1 MSQQESMLVISA
13 HAADFVWRAGGA
25 VALAASRGDRVKV
38 LCLTYG
44 ERGESASAWR
54 AGQTL
59 AEIKALRRGEAESAA
74 TALGAEIE
82 FLDAGDYPLR
92 ESDEL
97 VDRIVR
103 VYREVNPSVVL
114 AHPLADPYNGDHPA
128 AGQMALRARVLAQAI
143 GYPAPGDP
151 IGAPPVFLFEPH
163 QPEMCGFKPEVLLDI
178 TPVFDAKRKAMEC
191 MGAQQH
197 LWEYYTDLARRRGTQ
212 LKRNAGPNL
221 GLPQSTVGRSLHAG
235 VPAGHGQAELM
246 RNVIVTGV
254 ARADLGVVDQLA
266 ALGVA
271 TVHEAIGRAG
281 YLGPGL
287 RPIQDGTRVGGT
299 AVTALCWPGDNLMI
313 HAAVEQCQAGDL
325 LVVTA
330 ASPCTDGMFGELL
343 ATSLAARGVRGLV
356 IEAGVRDV
364 ADLRAMGFPVW
375 SAAVSAQGTVKETPG
390 SVNLPISVGG
400 QIVRPGDA
408 IIADDDGVVCVPRA
422 EAGQA
427 LAGARARVAHEEQNR
442 RALADGQ
449 LGLDLYGL
457 RDKLAARG
465 VEYVTAGSE
474 GTLGGTG

>member
-1 MSQQESMLVISA
+1 
-13 HAADFVWRAGGA
+13 
-25 VALAASRGDRVKV
+25 
-38 LCLTYG
+38 
-44 ERGESASAWR
+44 
-54 AGQTL
+54 
-59 AEIKALRRGEAESAA
+59 
-74 TALGAEIE
+74 
-82 FLDAGDYPLR
+82 
-92 ESDEL
+92 
-97 VDRIVR
+97 
-103 VYREVNPSVVL
+103 
-114 AHPLADPYNGDHPA
+114 
-128 AGQMALRARVLAQAI
+128 
-143 GYPAPGDP
+143 
-151 IGAPPVFLFEPH
+151 
-163 QPEMCGFKPEVLLDI
+163 
-178 TPVFDAKRKAMEC
+178 
-191 MGAQQH
+191 
-197 LWEYYTDLARRRGTQ
+197 
-212 LKRNAGPNL
+212 
-221 GLPQSTVGRSLHAG
+221 
-235 VPAGHGQAELM
+235 M

-254 ARADLGVVDQLA
+254 ARADPGVVNQLA

-313 HAAVEQCQAGDL
+313 HAAVEQCQVGDL

-364 ADLRAMGFPVW
+364 ADLRAMRFPVW

-390 SVNLPISVGG
+390 SVNLPISIGA

-427 LAGARARVAHEEQNR
+427 LAAAQARVAKEEQNR
-442 RALADGQ
+442 KALADGQ

-465 VEYVTAGSE
+465 VEYVTAASE
-474 GTLGGTG
+474 GALDGTG